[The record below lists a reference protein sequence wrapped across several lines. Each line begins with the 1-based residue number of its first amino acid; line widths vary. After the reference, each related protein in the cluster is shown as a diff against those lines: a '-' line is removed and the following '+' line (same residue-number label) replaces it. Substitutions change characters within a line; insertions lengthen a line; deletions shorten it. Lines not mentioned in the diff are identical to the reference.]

1 MIGWKTARARLKT
14 LGAKDIAIIA
24 VFSGLVFVLTMF
36 AVPMPAGGFW
46 HAGNAMIILA
56 GLMFG
61 GLVGGFCG
69 AIGATLADLVL
80 GYGMWAPWTLWI
92 KFFVGFLQGIVS
104 DGKSVPRTIVG
115 ICLGWLANFLL
126 YAVAYAVMLGW
137 PAMIQWFSAD
147 LLLVAYTIG
156 APLVAWFA
164 LRKGFPRIFD
174 YRESVKST
182 LTIYFQTEKD
192 RDISASSQKGP
203 GPVG

>member
-1 MIGWKTARARLKT
+1 MTGWRTARVRLKA

-24 VFSGLVFVLTMF
+24 VFSSLVFVLTMF

-56 GLMFG
+56 GLVFG
-61 GLVGGFCG
+61 GLCG
-69 AIGATLADLVL
+69 SIGATLADLVL
-80 GYGMWAPWTLWI
+80 GYGMWAPWTVWI
-92 KFFVGFLQGIVS
+92 KFFVGFLPGIVS
-104 DGKSVPRTIVG
+104 DGKSVPRTLVG
-115 ICLGWLANFLL
+115 VCLGWLANVLL
-126 YAVAYAVMLGW
+126 YAVAYTVLLGW

-147 LLLVAYTIG
+147 LLIVPYTIG

-182 LTIYFQTEKD
+182 LAIHFQRQTREET
-192 RDISASSQKGP
+192 SA
-203 GPVG
+203 

>member
-1 MIGWKTARARLKT
+1 MIGWRTARARLKM

-61 GLVGGFCG
+61 GLVGGLCG
-69 AIGATLADLVL
+69 SIGATLADLVL
-80 GYGMWAPWTLWI
+80 GYGMWAPWTVWI
-92 KFFVGFLQGIVS
+92 KFFVGFLPGIVS
-104 DGKSVPRTIVG
+104 DGKSVPRTVLG
-115 ICLGWLANFLL
+115 ICLGWLANLLL
-126 YAVAYAVMLGW
+126 YAVAYAVLLGW
-137 PAMIQWFSAD
+137 PATIQWFSAD
-147 LLLVAYTIG
+147 LLIVPYTIG

-174 YRESVKST
+174 YRESVRST
-182 LTIYFQTEKD
+182 LAIYFQRQTEKH
-192 RDISASSQKGP
+192 
-203 GPVG
+203 